1 MKTERDLLRE
11 KEKGSNKNI
20 KNINSYSVFL
30 YSFVLLFFEYL
41 LLDLV
46 LTSVNITEY
55 KMNFTIGLFITL
67 ILISLIT
74 VLYMSNKTTRFKDAI
89 KDSKLNMLALVIGT
103 VAIVYLANVY
113 LGYTIVYLSILPI
126 ILIIASFYIIAKIL
140 EKKIK

>member
-11 KEKGSNKNI
+11 KEKGLNKNI

-30 YSFVLLFFEYL
+30 YSFALLFFEYL

-74 VLYMSNKTTRFKDAI
+74 VLYMSNNTTRFKDAI
-89 KDSKLNMLALVIGT
+89 KDSKLNMLALIIGT

-113 LGYTIVYLSILPI
+113 LGYTIVHLSILPI

-140 EKKIK
+140 ENKIK